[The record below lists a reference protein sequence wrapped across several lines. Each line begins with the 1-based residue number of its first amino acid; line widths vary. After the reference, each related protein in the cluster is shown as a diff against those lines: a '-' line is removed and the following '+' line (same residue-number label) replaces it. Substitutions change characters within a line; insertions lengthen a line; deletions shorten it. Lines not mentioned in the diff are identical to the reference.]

1 MKKTVLLFV
10 LCLGPAFAFAGEPTE
25 ASFATP
31 FTEHAVLQRD
41 CKIPI
46 WGFATPGSF
55 VDVTL
60 DREMKSVP
68 VDDKGRWKV
77 EFSPRPAGLGHIL
90 RLSAGAKEFKKFEDI
105 AIGDV
110 WICTGQ
116 SNMYMSWHGGLTR
129 GREELENDVYWSY
142 RFLHVQENVNANPLD
157 KYPSDIQWQRM
168 TEKTSKLPS
177 ACGYFFG
184 AALYKSFEDVPI
196 GLVNASWYGSSPHA
210 WMSAQAVAEADGKS
224 VQPPAEQINYDTHG
238 SAFNAMIR
246 PLFPMALKG
255 VISYIGCADVNN
267 TERYARHMRALV
279 KEWRAN
285 FTSQSGELPFYFVQL
300 APFMDTHTEPV
311 ESNWAQM
318 RWTQLQLG
326 ETIPNCGTAVILDAG
341 DHKDITPH
349 DKKTPGERLARLA
362 LSRTYGRKDLVPCGP
377 VPVVAKVGKVKGN
390 PSVAVAFKYGK
401 ELSTSD
407 GGAVKG
413 FELAGADGK
422 FVRVEAKIVKES
434 VVLSVPAGM
443 EPVRVRYAWDDYPDC
458 NLVGAEKLPCGTFEL
473 EIGKKPWEETK

>member
-1 MKKTVLLFV
+1 MKTLILSIA
-10 LCLGPAFAFAGEPTE
+10 CLGIVLASAGDEPE
-25 ASFATP
+25 PSFATP

-41 CKIPI
+41 CELPI
-46 WGFATPGSF
+46 FGFAKPGFS
-55 VDVTL
+55 VNVTL
-60 DREMKSVP
+60 DRETRSATA
-68 VDDKGRWKV
+68 DEKGRWKV
-77 EFSPRPAGLGHIL
+77 VFPPQKAGLGHIL
-90 RLSAGAKEFKKFEDI
+90 KLSAGPKEFKKFEDI

-110 WICTGQ
+110 WLCTGQ

-129 GREELENDVYWSY
+129 GKEELENDIYWSY
-142 RFLHVQENVNANPLD
+142 RFLHVQENVSPKPLD

-184 AALYKSFEDVPI
+184 ATLYKSFEDVPI

-210 WMSAQAVAEADGKS
+210 WMSAEAVAEADGKP
-224 VQPPAEQINYDTHG
+224 VQPAADQINYDTHG

-300 APFMDTHTEPV
+300 APYMDTHADPV

-318 RWTQLQLG
+318 RWTQLKLG
-326 ETIPNCGTAVILDAG
+326 ETIPDCGTAVILDAG

-349 DKKTPGERLARLA
+349 DKKTPAERLARLA
-362 LSRTYGRKDLVPCGP
+362 LNRAYGRKDVVPCGP
-377 VPVVAKVGKVKGN
+377 VPVLAKAGKASGKDVVAIGFKYSKGLTTSDGGKVKG
-390 PSVAVAFKYGK
+390 FQ
-401 ELSTSD
+401 
-407 GGAVKG
+407 
-413 FELAGADGK
+413 LAGADGK
-422 FVRVEAKIVKES
+422 FAWVDAKIVKDS
-434 VVLSVPAGM
+434 IVISVPAGM
-443 EPVRVRYAWDDYPDC
+443 TPVRVRYAWDDYPDC
-458 NLVGAEKLPCGTFEL
+458 NLVSAEKLPCGTFEL
-473 EIGKKPWEETK
+473 KIGESPWNAK